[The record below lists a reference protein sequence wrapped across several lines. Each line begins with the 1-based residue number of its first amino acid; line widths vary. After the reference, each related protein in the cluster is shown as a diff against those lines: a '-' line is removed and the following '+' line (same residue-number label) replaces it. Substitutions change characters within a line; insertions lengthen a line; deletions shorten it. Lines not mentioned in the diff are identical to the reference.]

1 MNQTDN
7 KKRILGQTKT
17 HGYSPMY
24 QKNSQKNLAT
34 NSFPIF
40 LKNSRYFMD
49 FNKNYAIF
57 GSFFEFLV
65 VLCGR
70 KVLYEHSI
78 FLR

>member
-1 MNQTDN
+1 MNQPDN

-24 QKNSQKNLAT
+24 QKNFRKILAS

-49 FNKNYAIF
+49 FNKNYAILAVF
-57 GSFFEFLV
+57 SNFWWFRV
-65 VLCGR
+65 AGR
-70 KVLYEHSI
+70 YYMDI
-78 FLR
+78 PYF